1 MYTEVKNL
9 LRNKNTTESADKT
22 KMTSLT
28 NTFTPQAPSLAAE
41 FPTFRRF
48 FISFHDHFIP
58 HPRNNYH
65 PHALSHR
72 MLALLS
78 LLLMTVKI
86 AAVSFVA
93 IAPAASVEAS
103 AITAP
108 TIISLANAARREGG
122 LAELTPNSLLSQAA
136 QNKANDMMSRQYF
149 SHNTPTGET
158 PWTFI
163 KAVGYS
169 YVSAGENL
177 ATNFREAESVQAA
190 WMNSPGHRAN
200 IMNATFQEIGIGISQ
215 GTFNG
220 SETTIV
226 VQMFGTPIA
235 QKVEMPTTPTAV
247 EKPAPAAAA
256 PTPVVTP
263 APSTPT
269 PTQAEAPASASAE
282 AAPQAAAPAPAPV
295 SDTKLII
302 RGSELVEVPVTYQPV
317 QITKTETALQGEK
330 LYLTVTASGE
340 ATKLIASY
348 GDNKNV
354 MLDPAENNQWYAYI
368 PLDQLNPNTNL
379 IVYAY
384 DINGNRTHEAVA
396 QFSPELNASLKPG
409 AVEGAS
415 ITLFGKNINPKIWEE
430 KIILV
435 ILAALLACLVLAIAI
450 RRHVQHVSLVANTA
464 FVAMLAAFMLMI

>member
-1 MYTEVKNL
+1 
-9 LRNKNTTESADKT
+9 
-22 KMTSLT
+22 
-28 NTFTPQAPSLAAE
+28 
-41 FPTFRRF
+41 
-48 FISFHDHFIP
+48 
-58 HPRNNYH
+58 
-65 PHALSHR
+65 

-86 AAVSFVA
+86 ATVSFVA
-93 IAPAASVEAS
+93 IAPTMTVEAS

-108 TIISLANAARREGG
+108 TIVSLANAARREGG
-122 LAELTPNSLLSQAA
+122 LPELTNNNLLARAA
-136 QNKANDMMSRQYF
+136 QNKADHMMANQYF
-149 SHNTPTGET
+149 AHNAPSGET
-158 PWTFI
+158 PWSFI

-177 ATNFREAESVQAA
+177 ATNFREAESVQSA

-200 IMNATFQEIGIGISQ
+200 IMNPTFQEIGIGITQ
-215 GTFNG
+215 GIFNG

-235 QKVEMPTTPTAV
+235 QKVEMPVEPTPVAQPAPTPAPATTPAPEPTAV
-247 EKPAPAAAA
+247 A
-256 PTPVVTP
+256 PTPVPATAPSPVPTETP
-263 APSTPT
+263 AP
-269 PTQAEAPASASAE
+269 APSE
-282 AAPQAAAPAPAPV
+282 TAAPQAPV
-295 SDTKLII
+295 TDTKLIVP
-302 RGSELVEVPVTYQPV
+302 GTELVEVPVSYKPV

-330 LYLTVTASGE
+330 LYLTVTSSGE
-340 ATKLIASY
+340 ATKLLASY
-348 GDNKNV
+348 GNGKSI

-368 PLDQLNPNTNL
+368 PLDQINADSNVT
-379 IVYAY
+379 VYAY

-415 ITLFGKNINPKIWEE
+415 ITLFGKSFNPKVWEE
-430 KIILV
+430 KIILI